1 MTLEKAARTRRRAFG
16 ETLMCAGAAM
26 VLLLAL
32 VCLDD
37 RVREVGLRVISKPT
51 AEMATDGKRV
61 GDLASAVVRAARE
74 QTAEHTSF
82 VVFACVAGVLVVFML
97 RT

>member
-1 MTLEKAARTRRRAFG
+1 MS
-16 ETLMCAGAAM
+16 AGAAA
-26 VLLLAL
+26 LLLIAL

-37 RVREVGLRVISKPT
+37 RVREVGLRVISRPT
-51 AEMATDGKRV
+51 TEMATDGKRV
-61 GDLASAVVRAARE
+61 GDLATVVVRAARE

-82 VVFACVAGVLVVFML
+82 VVFALVAGVLVVFML

>member
-1 MTLEKAARTRRRAFG
+1 
-16 ETLMCAGAAM
+16 M
-26 VLLLAL
+26 VLLMAL

-51 AEMATDGKRV
+51 AEMASDGKRV
-61 GDLASAVVRAARE
+61 GDLASVVVRAARE
-74 QTAEHTSF
+74 QTAEHTPF

>member
-1 MTLEKAARTRRRAFG
+1 MTLEKASRTRRRAFG

-37 RVREVGLRVISKPT
+37 RVREVGLRIISKPT
-51 AEMATDGKRV
+51 AEMASDGKRV
-61 GDLASAVVRAARE
+61 GDLASVVVRAARQ
-74 QTAEHTSF
+74 QTADHTPF
-82 VVFACVAGVLVVFML
+82 VAFAFVAGVLVVFML

>member
-1 MTLEKAARTRRRAFG
+1 MTTAKESSWIRRAFG

-26 VLLLAL
+26 VLVLAL
-32 VCLDD
+32 FCLDN

-51 AEMATDGKRV
+51 AEMAADGKRV
-61 GDLASAVVRAARE
+61 GDLANVVVKAARD
-74 QTAEHTSF
+74 QSAEHRPF
-82 VVFACVAGVLVVFML
+82 VAFALVAGLLVVFMI